1 MDILKLV
8 DDIIKEKRINR
19 GDDTDF
25 FITANIDLLCEGADR
40 IRKHFCGDHVDL
52 CSIINGKSGKCS
64 ENCRFCAQSA
74 HNCTGVK
81 EYSFLDKETILNE
94 CKHNEEKGVH
104 RFSIVTAG
112 RTLNDADFEKAVDAY
127 STLRDN
133 TDMMLCGSHGLLT
146 DEQFRRLREAG
157 VSRYHC
163 NIETSR
169 RNFPNICTTHTYDD
183 KIACIKR
190 AMNAGFE
197 VCSGGIIGMGETW
210 EDRID
215 MAISLAELGVDSI
228 PINALMPI
236 NGTPLEG
243 LARLTEDDILRT
255 VAIFRYIVPNA
266 DIRLAAGRDL
276 MKECGKRAFHSGA
289 NSTITGD
296 MLTTSGNDI
305 NGDVG
310 MLRAMGFDIEKR
322 KANE

>member
-1 MDILKLV
+1 MDIIRLA
-8 DDIIKEKRINR
+8 DEIIGGKRIHQ

-25 FITANIDLLCEGADR
+25 FISADIKLLCEGADR

-74 HNCTGVK
+74 HNCTGIN
-81 EYSFLDKETILNE
+81 EYPFLDTETILNE
-94 CKHNEEKGVH
+94 CKHNEAKGVH

-112 RTLNDADFEKAVDAY
+112 RTLSADDFEKAFEAY
-127 STLRDN
+127 STLHEK

-146 DEQFRRLREAG
+146 DEQFKRLRLAG

-169 RNFPNICTTHTYDD
+169 RNFPNICTTHTFDD
-183 KIACIKR
+183 KIECIKR
-190 AMNAGFE
+190 AKNAGFE

-215 MAISLAELGVDSI
+215 MALCLAELGVSSI

-236 NGTPLEG
+236 KGTPLEN
-243 LARLTEDDILRT
+243 LERLSEEDILRT
-255 VAIFRYIVPNA
+255 VSIFRYIVPTA

-276 MKECGKRAFHSGA
+276 MSDCGKQAFLSGA

-305 NGDVG
+305 NGDVK
-310 MLRAMGFDIEKR
+310 MLREMGFDIEKR
-322 KANE
+322 KSNE

>member
-1 MDILKLV
+1 MDILKLA
-8 DDIIKEKRINR
+8 DDIIGEKRINR

-25 FITANIDLLCEGADR
+25 FITADIDLLCEGADR

-127 STLRDN
+127 STLCDN
-133 TDMMLCGSHGLLT
+133 TDMMLCGSYGLLT

-236 NGTPLEG
+236 KGTPLEG

-255 VAIFRYIVPNA
+255 VAIFRYIVPTA

-276 MKECGKRAFHSGA
+276 MKECGKCAFHSGA

-305 NGDVG
+305 SGDVG
-310 MLRAMGFDIEKR
+310 MLGAMGFDIEKR

>member
-1 MDILKLV
+1 M
-8 DDIIKEKRINR
+8 DIIKLADEIIGGKRINR

-25 FITANIDLLCEGADR
+25 FISADIKPLCEGADR
-40 IRKHFCGDHVDL
+40 IRKYFCGNHVDL
-52 CSIINGKSGKCS
+52 CSIINGKSGRCS

-74 HNCTGVK
+74 HNCTGIN
-81 EYSFLDKETILNE
+81 EYPFLDTETILNE

-112 RTLNDADFEKAVDAY
+112 RTLSNDDFEKAFDVY
-127 STLRDN
+127 STLHEK

-146 DEQFRRLREAG
+146 DEQFKKLRSAG

-169 RNFPNICTTHTYDD
+169 RNFPNICTTHTYED
-183 KIACIKR
+183 KTACIKR
-190 AMNAGFE
+190 ALNAGFE

-215 MAISLAELGVDSI
+215 MAVSLAELGVSSI

-236 NGTPLEG
+236 KGTPLEG
-243 LARLTEDDILRT
+243 LERLSEEDILRT
-255 VAIFRYIVPNA
+255 VAIFRYIVPTA

-276 MKECGKRAFHSGA
+276 MSECGKQAFLSGA

-305 NGDVG
+305 NGDVK
-310 MLRAMGFDIEKR
+310 MLSAMGFDIEKR
-322 KANE
+322 KSNE

>member
-1 MDILKLV
+1 MDIIRLAEE
-8 DDIIKEKRINR
+8 IIGGKRIHR
-19 GDDTDF
+19 GDDMDF
-25 FITANIDLLCEGADR
+25 FISADIKLLCEGADR

-74 HNCTGVK
+74 HNCTGIN
-81 EYSFLDKETILNE
+81 EYPFLDTETILNE
-94 CKHNEEKGVH
+94 CKHNEAKGVH

-112 RTLNDADFEKAVDAY
+112 RTLSDADFEKAFEAY
-127 STLRDN
+127 STLHEK

-146 DEQFRRLREAG
+146 DEQFKRLRLAG

-169 RNFPNICTTHTYDD
+169 RNFPNICTTHTFDD
-183 KIACIKR
+183 KVECIKR
-190 AMNAGFE
+190 AKNAGFE
-197 VCSGGIIGMGETW
+197 ICSGGIIGMGETW
-210 EDRID
+210 SDRID
-215 MAISLAELGVDSI
+215 MAVTLSELGVTSI

-236 NGTPLEG
+236 KGTPFEDLE
-243 LARLTEDDILRT
+243 RLSEEDILRT
-255 VAIFRYIVPNA
+255 VSIFRYIAPSA

-276 MKECGKRAFHSGA
+276 MTNCGKQAFLSGA

-305 NGDVG
+305 NGDVK
-310 MLRAMGFDIEKR
+310 MLREMGFDIEKR
-322 KANE
+322 KSNE